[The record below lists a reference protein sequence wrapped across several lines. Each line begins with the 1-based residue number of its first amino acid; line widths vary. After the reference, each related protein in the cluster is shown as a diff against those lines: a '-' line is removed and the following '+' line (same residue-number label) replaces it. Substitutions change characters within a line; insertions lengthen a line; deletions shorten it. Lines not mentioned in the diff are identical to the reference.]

1 VSAVLARPAPCAAE
15 LVGELVR
22 VSFDG
27 GGAAEFHR
35 LALRD
40 ACRCPACRHPVSGQR
55 LFETTDVLPA
65 ARIVAIGLEE
75 ETLMLEWADGHRSS
89 FEAAWLAAEAQA
101 ASSGRR
107 PPRAI
112 TLWGAELAGELPSAV
127 YRDLLADPDA
137 LERWLAAIA
146 EFGFA
151 LVTGAPVEE
160 GVVASVAELFGPVRE
175 TNYGRVFDVTVR
187 AEARNLADTAR
198 ALSLHTD
205 NPYREPAPSLQLL
218 HCLASSASGGETVL
232 ADGFRAVA
240 RLALRAPR
248 KLALLSSQPIRFSYR
263 DESAE
268 LSTDVP
274 VVVLDGDGLP
284 VALHVNNRAK
294 DVPVGTPGAVA
305 EWYEAYFAL
314 LSLLER
320 PEAEVVLRLE
330 PGQLI
335 AFDNLRVLHGRR
347 GFSGEGVRRLQGC
360 YADRDALLSRLA
372 VLGRRPG

>member
-1 VSAVLARPAPCAAE
+1 VSAVLARAAPCGAE
-15 LVGELVR
+15 LVGEHVR
-22 VSFDG
+22 VAFDG
-27 GGAAEFHR
+27 GGSAEFHR

-40 ACRCPACRHPVSGQR
+40 GCRCSDCRHPVSGQR

-75 ETLMLEWADGHRSS
+75 ETLTVEWADGHRST
-89 FEAAWLAAEAQA
+89 FEAAWLAAETQA
-101 ASSGRR
+101 AASGRR
-107 PPRAI
+107 TPRAL
-112 TLWGAELAGELPSAV
+112 TLWGAELSRELPSAS
-127 YRDLLADPDA
+127 YTDLLADPD
-137 LERWLAAIA
+137 

-151 LVTGAPVEE
+151 LVTAAPVEE
-160 GVVASVAELFGPVRE
+160 GIVASVAELFGPVHE

-205 NPYREPAPSLQLL
+205 NPYRAPAPSLQLL
-218 HCLASSASGGETVL
+218 HCLTSSASGGETVL

-240 RLALRAPR
+240 RLAVKAPR

-263 DESAE
+263 DEYVE
-268 LSTDVP
+268 LSADVP

-294 DVPVGTPGAVA
+294 DVPVGTPEGVA

-372 VLGRRPG
+372 VLERRPG